1 MWLGREVRF
10 RTVFLSCAMAL
21 WSGAIEHGTEE
32 ALGLPGRSERGCPPI
47 SFLLPGSPG
56 DFRLTDFLRFDGP
69 TDLACRSVLA
79 ESIPAMS
86 LPDGPDAVCLGV
98 LGFVCVSLVKN
109 RRIWIGLCL
118 FVLSNGRLGAAYL
131 SRMNVSLPES
141 TGPESPTESGFD
153 HVLWHQPSCR
163 IPERWV
169 GWSLAALCVPE
180 VLTPERRNPPLSLD
194 RAHWDQGK
202 KGLLSRVGWTHEG
215 ARLARGCP
223 VGWGAFR
230 GSVAVGCIEWARPPP
245 GRT

>member
-10 RTVFLSCAMAL
+10 RTVFLSCVMAL
-21 WSGAIEHGTEE
+21 WSGAVAHGTEE
-32 ALGLPGRSERGCPPI
+32 AFGVPGRSEGECSPI
-47 SFLLPGSPG
+47 SFLGPVSAGDPRLP
-56 DFRLTDFLRFDGP
+56 DFLRFEGP
-69 TDLACRSVLA
+69 TDRACRSVLC

-86 LPDGPDAVCLGV
+86 LPDGPGTVCLGV

-118 FVLSNGRLGAAYL
+118 FVLSNGRLGAARG
-131 SRMNVSLPES
+131 SRVNISLPES

-169 GWSLAALCVPE
+169 GWSVTARCSPGVLAPG
-180 VLTPERRNPPLSLD
+180 RKNPPLSLD
-194 RAHWDQGK
+194 RARWDQGK

-215 ARLARGCP
+215 NRLARVCL
-223 VGWGAFR
+223 VGRGAFR